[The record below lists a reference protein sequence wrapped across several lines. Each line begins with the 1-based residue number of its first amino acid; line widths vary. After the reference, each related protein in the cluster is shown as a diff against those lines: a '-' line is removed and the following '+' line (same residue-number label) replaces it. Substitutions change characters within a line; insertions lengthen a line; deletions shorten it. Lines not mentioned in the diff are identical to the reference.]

1 MQKNQGLVRTTV
13 FLLKIATTAV
23 SILDRKFGF
32 TVLSEPI
39 ITTK

>member
-13 FLLKIATTAV
+13 FLLKIVHTAV
-23 SILDRKFGF
+23 STLDRKFGF
-32 TVLSEPI
+32 TVLFEPI